1 MKTAEIRTRFL
12 EFFAKKQHAIVPS
25 SSLVPHGDPTLMFT
39 NAGMVQFKH
48 VFLGNEQRDYKRACS
63 SQKCVRAGGKHNDLE
78 NVGRTAR
85 HHTFFEMLG
94 NFSFGDYFKRDA
106 IFFAWEFL
114 TTELGLPAEK
124 LFVTVFEDDEEAAN
138 LWLND
143 IGISPSALARIGAK
157 DNFWQMG
164 DTGPCGPCTE
174 IFYDHGADIAGGPPG
189 TPEEDGDRF
198 IEIWNLVFMQFDRD
212 SDGVLHPLPSP
223 CVDTGM
229 GLERIAAVMQGV
241 HNNYDIDLF
250 AGLLEAAGQIT
261 HKTYNREISD
271 NAVNVSLRVIADHVR
286 SVGFLLADGVLPS
299 NEGSGFVL
307 RRILRRAVRH
317 GRLLGRQTPF
327 LYRMLAP
334 LIEAM
339 GDHYQELRAQQT
351 NMETIVRIE
360 EERFLRTLDKGLYLL
375 DQALAEIGDAG
386 TLSGETLFTLYDTY
400 GFPLDLTED
409 IVRGS
414 GVKLDQTGF
423 DNCMQAQRQRARAAW
438 SGSGAES
445 LPTAIFAVRE
455 QYGAT
460 EFLGYNTNTAEA
472 VICGLLLAGNAAQ
485 DNLKVGQKGWVIANQ
500 TPFYGE
506 SGGQVGDAGEI
517 ALNDGIGVFR
527 VDDTKKV
534 LPDVFAHI
542 GEVITGNIEVGKS
555 ISLTV
560 SKQRRAAIARNHTAT
575 HVLQAALQRVLG
587 EHVKQAGSLVRPDK
601 LRFDFNHFTAV
612 SAEQLTEIAAQVNAE
627 IFANAA
633 VSTKLMSQDDAIS
646 SGAMALFGEKYG
658 DEVRVVQAGSSTELC
673 GGTHVE
679 RLGDIGLLRLLSE
692 GGVAA
697 GIRRIEAVTG
707 SAAYALFCQD
717 SQTLRSA
724 ATTLKT
730 SISQVPER
738 IMQLQ
743 KDSQQLQ
750 GVVAELRAKQTGSL
764 LDDLL
769 LQVQN
774 VGEVKLLAAR
784 LPAMQKSGDLRDL
797 LDKCRQKIG
806 DKAVVV
812 LAAGDT
818 EISKVQII
826 AGVAKSLS
834 KKIHAGKLINK
845 VAILVGGKGG
855 GRSDMAQAGGNKPEQ
870 LNEAIKQ
877 VAEIVRSNEK

>member
-106 IFFAWEFL
+106 ILFAWEFL

-124 LFVTVFEDDEEAAN
+124 LFVTVFEDDEETAN

-229 GLERIAAVMQGV
+229 GLERLAAVMQGV

-250 AGLLEAAGQIT
+250 AGLLAAAGQIT
-261 HKTYNREISD
+261 NKTYNRAISD

-286 SVGFLLADGVLPS
+286 AVGFLLADGVLPS

-317 GRLLGRQTPF
+317 GRLLGMQTPF

-334 LIEAM
+334 LIAAM
-339 GDHYQELRAQQT
+339 GEHYQELRAQQT

-375 DQALAEIGDAG
+375 DQALAEVGDAG

-472 VICGLLLAGNAAQ
+472 VVCGLLLAGNEAQ
-485 DNLKVGQKGWVIANQ
+485 YTLKVGQKGWLIANQ

-506 SGGQVGDAGEI
+506 SGGQVGDTGEI
-517 ALNDGIGVFR
+517 ALNDGGGVFR

-707 SAAYALFCQD
+707 SAAYNLFCQD

-724 ATTLKT
+724 AITLKT

-750 GVVAELRAKQTGSL
+750 GVVAELRAKQAGSL

-784 LPAMQKSGDLRDL
+784 LPTMQKSGDLRDL

-818 EISKVQII
+818 KTSKVQII

-834 KKIHAGKLINK
+834 EKIHAGKLINK
-845 VAILVGGKGG
+845 VAVLVGGKGG
-855 GRSDMAQAGGNKPEQ
+855 GRPDMAQAGGNNPEQ